1 MIAALDWAPESESMS
16 EAGSERVRQTRSQE
30 PGDQHQPEPEPDPEW
45 RQRQSGQS
53 ERVSRTTQPSQH
65 IVMLTILL
73 LGHLWSGTLMF

>member
-30 PGDQHQPEPEPDPEW
+30 PGDQHQPEPEPEW

-73 LGHLWSGTLMF
+73 QGHLWSGTLMF